1 MAHEM
6 CYCRF
11 TVEISEHFYGICK
24 CSLCWYEL
32 LHCNL
37 GIDLADAA
45 EIGVKLGEHE
55 DVARRC
61 KVIHDTLKFYQD
73 AITSLEKVM
82 CVYHVNILSY
92 LI

>member
-1 MAHEM
+1 
-6 CYCRF
+6 
-11 TVEISEHFYGICK
+11 
-24 CSLCWYEL
+24 
-32 LHCNL
+32 
-37 GIDLADAA
+37 LADAA